1 MSMTMEWLLSS
12 SFGLLAIVF
21 LHHIQ
26 KKIHLKNCLA
36 LIETKEGFQL
46 SIVTAYRLQK
56 ESNEYQFKFGGSGVY
71 RSCTDEGA
79 GLMFNLLVANL
90 LVMVG
95 VFISMMAV
103 LPDTYGSFTCLL
115 ISIVITVIFSALHVR
130 FHYWDAEREVKALIF
145 TTPRKVRHL
154 GVFQCNPYTTSDNI
168 RARIREDESLT
179 NSLKRQETTRKEML
193 ENLNLHSKIMWGT
206 NSRKSSEAVHWYQN
220 QVWDI
225 DSKLAEAYEYS
236 LRISEARVYAM
247 ESEMGYTFFSN
258 ELPEGVN
265 LCNQATLIPVQSTP
279 AEPKPKPKRKQEPT
293 PYHIEVMKDI
303 TLNEVLPE
311 HIKERAEH
319 FVREHEEKEKQ
330 RTIQAEIDNAL
341 LAIRTVERFYDESKM
356 I

>member
-1 MSMTMEWLLSS
+1 MSMTEELLVNCSV
-12 SFGLLAIVF
+12 GLMAIVF
-21 LHHIQ
+21 LHHTQ
-26 KKIHLKNCLA
+26 KKTHLKNCLS

-56 ESNEYQFKFGGSGVY
+56 ESNEYEFKFEGSGVY
-71 RSCTDEGA
+71 RSCTEEGA

-95 VFISMMAV
+95 VFISTMTV
-103 LPDTYGSFTCLL
+103 LPEPYGSFTCLTMSL
-115 ISIVITVIFSALHVR
+115 VITFIFSALHVR
-130 FHYWDAEREVKALIF
+130 FHYWYAEREVKALIF
-145 TTPRKVRHL
+145 ATPIKVRHL
-154 GVFQCNPYTTSDNI
+154 GVFQCNPYTTSDNT

-179 NSLKRQETTRKEML
+179 NSLKRQETTRKEMV

-206 NSRKSSEAVHWYQN
+206 NSRKSSEALRWYQN
-220 QVWDI
+220 QMWGI

-236 LRISEARVYAM
+236 LRISEARVYDM
-247 ESEMGYTFFSN
+247 ETRMGYPFFSS
-258 ELPEGVN
+258 ELPEGVT
-265 LCNQATLIPVQSTP
+265 QT
-279 AEPKPKPKRKQEPT
+279 KPSRLPTVPLPSVERKVISKKV

-311 HIKERAEH
+311 QIKERAEH

-330 RTIQAEIDNAL
+330 RAIQAEIDNAL
-341 LAIRTVERFYDESKM
+341 LDIRTIERFYDESKM